1 MVVGAVTVLGAP
13 ADAQAFCGF
22 YVAPQDGPI
31 YSDAAQVALMR
42 EGTRTVISM
51 SNNYKGPASD
61 FAMVVP
67 VPVVLK
73 KEDVKTLPL
82 DTFKKLEAL
91 SAPRLV
97 EYWEQD
103 PCYVPPPYAYNLPG
117 AAMKSGGAVPTPTA
131 APSSY
136 GVKIEAQF
144 KVGEFDILV
153 LSAKESD
160 GLERWLVDNKYKIP
174 AGAAAALAPYIKE
187 QMKFFV
193 AKVDVKK
200 VQMDAQGVATLSP
213 LRFAYESQDFRLPVR
228 LGLLNAKAKQDLIIY
243 LLSKNK
249 RYQAA
254 NYPNV
259 FIPTNLDVKD
269 DTRKSFGSFYAS
281 LFDEAVSKG
290 NGKGIVTEYSWQSNS
305 CDPCPTP
312 PLQDSDVAT
321 LGGDVL
327 FGMGA
332 PPPPPT
338 PAPAGGKPSAGGM
351 PGPRPG
357 PMPPWGGGGY
367 YGSFSGAILTRLH
380 ARYDSTTLSDDIF
393 FSAAEPVV
401 GGREFVVDDKGNLEK
416 GAVPSPSGNN
426 FQARY
431 AIRHPWTGPIKCQ
444 NPRRGIWGGPPAGV
458 AGSTAPTAATGLA
471 SVPRGTVQYA
481 SYVKRGSLDFQ
492 VSAAPGI
499 TPPAPGADAGV
510 TVAIDDAGAASG
522 ADAGI
527 EDASLG
533 DAPTG
538 PATVPSVQPSAGHGC
553 GCEVPARSD
562 ARTSILGALAG
573 LLGAAIV
580 CARRRAR

>member
-1 MVVGAVTVLGAP
+1 
-13 ADAQAFCGF
+13 
-22 YVAPQDGPI
+22 
-31 YSDAAQVALMR
+31 
-42 EGTRTVISM
+42 
-51 SNNYKGPASD
+51 
-61 FAMVVP
+61 
-67 VPVVLK
+67 
-73 KEDVKTLPL
+73 
-82 DTFKKLEAL
+82 
-91 SAPRLV
+91 
-97 EYWEQD
+97 
-103 PCYVPPPYAYNLPG
+103 
-117 AAMKSGGAVPTPTA
+117 
-131 APSSY
+131 
-136 GVKIEAQF
+136 
-144 KVGEFDILV
+144 
-153 LSAKESD
+153 
-160 GLERWLVDNKYKIP
+160 
-174 AGAAAALAPYIKE
+174 
-187 QMKFFV
+187 
-193 AKVDVKK
+193 
-200 VQMDAQGVATLSP
+200 
-213 LRFAYESQDFRLPVR
+213 
-228 LGLLNAKAKQDLIIY
+228 
-243 LLSKNK
+243 
-249 RYQAA
+249 
-254 NYPNV
+254 
-259 FIPTNLDVKD
+259 
-269 DTRKSFGSFYAS
+269 
-281 LFDEAVSKG
+281 
-290 NGKGIVTEYSWQSNS
+290 
-305 CDPCPTP
+305 
-312 PLQDSDVAT
+312 
-321 LGGDVL
+321 
-327 FGMGA
+327 
-332 PPPPPT
+332 
-338 PAPAGGKPSAGGM
+338 
-351 PGPRPG
+351 
-357 PMPPWGGGGY
+357 MPPWGGGGY